1 MSQGELLR
9 GRSYYLG
16 CDHCFLPEKRAVF
29 PGDEGGQRVPE
40 SLLQKRLCA
49 LGALQRDQ
57 RGRGEACC
65 RKLGVSCSLSD
76 EGRVAGGSPF
86 LVLLPWSHHQRGLSA
101 VDLHLWRIP
110 SHCAGLQG
118 RASA

>member
-9 GRSYYLG
+9 GRSSYLG

-57 RGRGEACC
+57 RGLGEACC
-65 RKLGVSCSLSD
+65 PELGFSRSLSG
-76 EGRVAGGSPF
+76 EGSCGWGITFPSPPA
-86 LVLLPWSHHQRGLSA
+86 LVSSSEGFVR
-101 VDLHLWRIP
+101 
-110 SHCAGLQG
+110 C
-118 RASA
+118 